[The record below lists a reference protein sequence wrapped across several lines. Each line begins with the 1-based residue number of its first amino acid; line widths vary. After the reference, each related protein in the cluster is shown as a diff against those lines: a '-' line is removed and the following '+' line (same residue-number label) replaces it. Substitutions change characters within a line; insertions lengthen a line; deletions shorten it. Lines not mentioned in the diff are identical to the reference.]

1 MENTIILRTL
11 KTLSSSKMFKRK
23 HLLTS
28 VKCHHILTM
37 DHCCHICFH
46 TVENKLKILLTVQ
59 THNSTSITA
68 GSHSSAL
75 PTILHIIT
83 CSSTFL
89 ICGIHQL
96 YVAQPDGISTFS
108 TLPESN
114 RIVNRK
120 TTVNIKYTKCTCHT
134 YSLCSQHT

>member
-1 MENTIILRTL
+1 MENIIILRTL
-11 KTLSSSKMFKRK
+11 KTLPSSNMFKRK

-46 TVENKLKILLTVQ
+46 IVENKLKILLTVQ
-59 THNSTSITA
+59 SHNSKSITT
-68 GSHSSAL
+68 GSHSSEL

-96 YVAQPDGISTFS
+96 YVAQPDGLSTFS
-108 TLPESN
+108 TLLERN

-120 TTVNIKYTKCTCHT
+120 TTINIK
-134 YSLCSQHT
+134 